1 MNTPAMIIDF
11 EATDVSKEAEATQL
25 GYRNVVFENGELLSE
40 TVYDSFSQVSTPG
53 YTVSCKPDRAISY
66 GAMAVSHITPE
77 DVEHSLNH
85 KLKIPQYLPKGEAY
99 IIGHNV
105 DFDIQVAANAGVD
118 VSQYKAICT
127 QALARSMWT
136 EPDSHSLG
144 ALMYYLYP
152 DRAKQYCRNAHNAG
166 WDVTFTLW
174 LLEHICDQAKITS
187 MEQLYLA
194 SEEAR
199 TPIIFD
205 FGKHKGKVIKEVA
218 CHAKDRE
225 YFDWVFDNIKD
236 KPYLIKACQQAI
248 KDIQLLNW
256 RHEQYGLP
264 AVAEIDNG
272 DSYHICSRPDAPA
285 PYIAIKKSDD
295 RVVDDG
301 YFDTVEDAKAWC
313 VKLFNA
319 HAFTEKEWVD
329 G

>member
-25 GYRNVVFENGELLSE
+25 GYRNVVFENGELLPE
-40 TVYDSFSQVSTPG
+40 TVYDSLSQVSTPG

-66 GAMAVSHITPE
+66 GAMAVSHITPD
-77 DVEHSLNH
+77 DVKDYRNH
-85 KLKIPQYLPKGEAY
+85 KMVVPQYLPAGEAY
-99 IIGHNV
+99 IIGHNI
-105 DFDIQVAANAGVD
+105 DYDIQVAANAGVD
-118 VSQYKAICT
+118 VSQYKRICT
-127 QALARSMWT
+127 QALACRML
-136 EPDSHSLG
+136 PDLDSHSLG
-144 ALMYYLYP
+144 ALTYAINPELA
-152 DRAKQYCRNAHNAG
+152 RKYCRNAHDAG
-166 WDVTFTLW
+166 YDVTFTLW
-174 LLEHICDQAKITS
+174 LLEHLCELGNITS

-194 SEEAR
+194 SEKAR
-199 TPIIFD
+199 TPIVFD
-205 FGKHKGKVIKEVA
+205 FGKHKGKAIKDMA

-236 KPYLIKACQQAI
+236 KPYLIKACQQSI

-313 VKLFNA
+313 NKHFNIG
-319 HAFTEKEWVD
+319 AFPHE
-329 G
+329 